1 MGDAGDIAMQ
11 RIGTS
16 HMSPV
21 EQNRKAYERFCRE
34 VLVHGNLEAID
45 DLVDASV
52 VSHTPFPGQTPG
64 REGFKE
70 AFAQFRAAFPNLQ
83 IFIRDIVAGGDK
95 VVGYFTVTG
104 VHSGEFMGIAATGKL
119 VTYDEIVIVR
129 FARGKI
135 AEHWSVADTLAM
147 MLALGA
153 VLYKSRD
160 PELSAAHAERST
172 GDEEP
177 LLLGHGLS

>member
-1 MGDAGDIAMQ
+1 
-11 RIGTS
+11 
-16 HMSPV
+16 MSPA
-21 EQNRKAYERFCRE
+21 EQNRAAYERFCRE
-34 VLVHGNLEAID
+34 VLLHGNLDAMD

-52 VSHTPFPGQTPG
+52 VSHSPFPGQAPG
-64 REGFKE
+64 REGFKK
-70 AFAQFRAAFPNLQ
+70 AFAQLRAAFPNLQ
-83 IFIRDIVAGGDK
+83 IFIRDIIAGDDK

-147 MLALGA
+147 MRALGA
-153 VLYKSRD
+153 VAEVSAGQQARPQSPKSQG
-160 PELSAAHAERST
+160 ERVMSS
-172 GDEEP
+172 EER